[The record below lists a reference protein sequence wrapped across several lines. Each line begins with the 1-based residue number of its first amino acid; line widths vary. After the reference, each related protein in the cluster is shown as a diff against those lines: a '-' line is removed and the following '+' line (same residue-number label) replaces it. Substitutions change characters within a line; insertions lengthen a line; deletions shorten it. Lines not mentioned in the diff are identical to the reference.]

1 MVPEPSTSSPPI
13 PFIGVETVWEE
24 VPYMA
29 GQGSTEDEAVRGRF
43 ARQRPQAVRRWAR
56 VTVVGGLLGGC
67 WRRCWTENG
76 VGEGGVLQRC
86 KQSGG

>member
-29 GQGSTEDEAVRGRF
+29 GQGSTEDEAGSRVNGR
-43 ARQRPQAVRRWAR
+43 RLSD
-56 VTVVGGLLGGC
+56 VGHG
-67 WRRCWTENG
+67 
-76 VGEGGVLQRC
+76 
-86 KQSGG
+86 